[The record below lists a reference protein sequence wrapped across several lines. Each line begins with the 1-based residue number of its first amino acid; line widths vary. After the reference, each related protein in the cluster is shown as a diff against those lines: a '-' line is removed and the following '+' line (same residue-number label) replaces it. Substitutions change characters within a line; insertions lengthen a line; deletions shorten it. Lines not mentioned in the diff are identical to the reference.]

1 MRKFFTHED
10 PIVPVHHP
18 RVLFETAAAQ
28 GADRTA
34 LLENVGL
41 TAETLSN
48 PDVRI
53 SYVQFAGIVHNALTL
68 TENPALGFDFG
79 DSIHLSHMGVL
90 GMALASS
97 PDVAAAFDVG
107 LRYYRGLAPAWDL
120 QLSVQGAIATLTAR
134 EVIPLSPFRVFATE
148 ALICAIDRLGQH
160 LLGQRARATEVRLHY
175 SRPAHAVRYEERSNG
190 PVLFDQNV
198 TQVLFDAELLRQP
211 IAGYDPATAR
221 LAAQYCDTRLS
232 PPAQIDGLIG
242 QVCRIL
248 SRATGQHPNL
258 EELAAALQ
266 TSPRSLR
273 RSLQRMG
280 TSYQLLLD
288 KVRRNRAEEW
298 IRTTPMTVEEMA
310 QQLGFSDVR
319 SFRRAF
325 KRWTGHTPYMFRMS
339 EGKP

>member
-1 MRKFFTHED
+1 MKKFFTHED

-28 GADRTA
+28 GADRVA
-34 LLENVGL
+34 LLENVGV

-53 SYVQFAGIVHNALTL
+53 SYVQFATLVHNALTL
-68 TENPALGFDFG
+68 TENPELGLDFG

-90 GMALASS
+90 GLALGSS
-97 PDVAAAFDVG
+97 ADVAAAFDVG

-120 QLSVQGAIATLTAR
+120 QLHVAGAVATLTAR

-148 ALICAIDRLGQH
+148 ALIGAIDRLGQH
-160 LLGQRARATEVRLHY
+160 LIGQRARANQVRLHY
-175 SRPAHAVRYEERSNG
+175 SKPAHGARYEARVGG
-190 PVLFDQNV
+190 PVLFDQKV
-198 TQVLFDAELLRQP
+198 TQIDFEAALLRQP

-232 PPAQIDGLIG
+232 PPAQIDGLVG

-248 SRATGQHPNL
+248 GGVSGHHPNL

-266 TSPRSLR
+266 TSSRSLR

-325 KRWTGHTPYMFRMS
+325 KRWTGHTPYMFRVS